1 MKKFKKYA
9 QCIDLM
15 QDLIDLGLLDQDI
28 SILQSGLVVKSAI
41 VRILPTGKHD
51 YIFIG
56 SYEEIYIF
64 LLGRQFLP
72 IKTI

>member
-1 MKKFKKYA
+1 MKNFKKYA

-15 QDLIDLGLLDQDI
+15 QSLIDDGLLDQDI

-41 VRILPTGKHD
+41 IRILPTGKHD

-56 SYEEIYIF
+56 SYEEIYTF
-64 LLGRQFLP
+64 LLGRAFLP